1 MYQQE
6 IQHQCCAGITAADAA
21 RWSEDDDHIEEM
33 YRTGQTSIYTGPQPQ
48 ATPQQEQ
55 QAEKGAARQAA
66 SLVAAWRE
74 QFPQHPALPEI
85 EIAYL
90 ARLPE
95 RAFHPRQIAVLLPAN
110 PRLLGATEAIRDGL
124 LAAYFER
131 EHVTPPA
138 PITS

>member
-55 QAEKGAARQAA
+55 QLVPLGAINLDITQPFLAT
-66 SLVAAWRE
+66 VAVAVM
-74 QFPQHPALPEI
+74 LTI
-85 EIAYL
+85 
-90 ARLPE
+90 
-95 RAFHPRQIAVLLPAN
+95 IAVA
-110 PRLLGATEAIRDGL
+110 RA
-124 LAAYFER
+124 
-131 EHVTPPA
+131 
-138 PITS
+138 